1 MNDTLFTTLNKY
13 KESYHIRLENH
24 LKEYVDYDEL
34 HFIKF
39 ELEHY
44 ESSYHTANVK
54 YRKIELGSDP
64 NFPFKDYEY
73 CQDLIQTQGFLKL
86 KVMQMIID
94 YDSPNTNLYNLEL
107 CEKLSQSFSKII
119 TYLHQ
124 LQNELIN
131 STVPTAIKQIHTPK
145 LNWAGT
151 ELELSELIKA
161 LIIANKLNSELSQ
174 TEIFKRFRDFFN
186 VSNFKESEKL
196 NDIRKRSNTLT
207 PFINTLEISLSNWI
221 KAKD

>member
-1 MNDTLFTTLNKY
+1 MSDTIFTTLNEY
-13 KESYHIRLENH
+13 KETYDLRLQNH

-34 HFIKF
+34 HFIEF

-44 ESSYHTANVK
+44 KSSYHTANVK

-64 NFPFKDYEY
+64 KFPFKDYEY

-94 YDSPNTNLYNLEL
+94 YDRPSTNLYNVEL

-124 LQNELIN
+124 LKNEIIN
-131 STVPTAIKQIHTPK
+131 QTTINNKQVSTATLT
-145 LNWAGT
+145 WEGS
-151 ELELSELIKA
+151 ELEFTELIKS
-161 LIIANKLNSELSQ
+161 LILTKKISTELSQ
-174 TEIFKRFRDFFN
+174 KETFNRFRDCFN
-186 VSNFKESEKL
+186 MANFNENDKL
-196 NDIRKRSNTLT
+196 RDIRNRTNTTT
-207 PFINTLEISLSNWI
+207 PFINKLEISLNNWI
-221 KAKD
+221 KVKD